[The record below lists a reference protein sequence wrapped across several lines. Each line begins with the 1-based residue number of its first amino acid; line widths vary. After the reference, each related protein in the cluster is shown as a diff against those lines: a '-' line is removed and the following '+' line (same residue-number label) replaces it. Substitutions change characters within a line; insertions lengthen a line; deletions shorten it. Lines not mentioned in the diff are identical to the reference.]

1 MIITRQDPFSFRL
14 HTGETIVNFDQ
25 RSSPPAR
32 PPEAFGRAERA
43 GSLELKVGQK
53 RLSIETP
60 GEYEM
65 EGIAIEGTANFYIIH
80 WDDMTIGLGGP
91 TANMTYDILLLL
103 VAQPRQGGAKA
114 FANTDARVLI
124 PFGEEKMVASFLK
137 ELDENPEEMEK
148 LTIKKK
154 EIPAEGERKI
164 VLLKPLKK

>member
-14 HTGETIVNFDQ
+14 QTGETIINFDQ
-25 RSSPPAR
+25 RSS
-32 PPEAFGRAERA
+32 
-43 GSLELKVGQK
+43 SLELKVEQK

-65 EGIAIEGTANFYIIH
+65 EGIAIEGITNDGGIFYTIH

-103 VAQPRQGGAKA
+103 VAQPYQGGAKA
-114 FANTDARVLI
+114 LANMDARILI

-137 ELDENPEEMEK
+137 ELDESPEEMEK

-154 EIPAEGERKI
+154 EIPPEGDRKI

>member
-14 HTGETIVNFDQ
+14 QTGDTLVNFNQ
-25 RSSPPAR
+25 SS
-32 PPEAFGRAERA
+32 
-43 GSLELKVGQK
+43 STLELKVGPK

-65 EGIAIEGTANFYIIH
+65 EGIAIESAPSYPFYIIH
-80 WDDMTIGLGGP
+80 WDDMIIGLGGP
-91 TANMTYDILLLL
+91 IANMTYDILLLL
-103 VAQPRQGGAKA
+103 VAQPRSGGAKA
-114 FANTDARVLI
+114 LADTDARVLI

-154 EIPAEGERKI
+154 EVPAEGDRKI
-164 VLLKPLKK
+164 VALKPLKK